1 MGYEAGNLL
10 QQPGYLQCELV
21 TQRLPFWEGYNNPQV
36 SGENLIGLSRA
47 RRPHN
52 AIFVNFDDEE
62 IPAKPLDAAVQTWK
76 KVCTNPVDKKVE
88 EELRKLGVVH
98 TEGGFVEGESKRL
111 GLFGDYIDIFRG
123 IPFAAP
129 PKTLEDPQ
137 PHPGWDG
144 TLQAKKFKN
153 RCMQMTLTQT
163 DVRGSEDCLYL
174 NIWIPQGKRQVST
187 KMPVMIWI
195 YGGAFL
201 VGGSQGA
208 NFLNNYLYD
217 GEEIAVRGNVIVV
230 TINYRLGPLGFL
242 STGDANLPGNYGL
255 KDQHMAIAW
264 VKRNIKAFGGD
275 PENITIFGE
284 SAGAVSVSLQTL
296 TPKNKGL
303 FKRAISQSGV
313 GLCSWAIQRDPLAWA
328 KKVGQHVGCPTDT
341 TAALANCL
349 RVSDPKAV
357 TLAYH
362 LQLINLPSPLV
373 HTLALTP
380 VIDGD
385 FLPDMPENLFANA
398 ADIDYI
404 AGTNN
409 MDGHFFAGID
419 LPAINRPLVKIT
431 ADEVYNLVKGLT
443 VDRGEQGANA
453 TYNLY
458 TQAWGDNPDQEL
470 MKKTVVELATDYI
483 FLVPTEWALNLH
495 LQNARN
501 AKTYSY
507 LFSQPSRMPVYP
519 RWVGADHADDLQYVF
534 GKPFT
539 TPLGYL
545 PKHRTVSS
553 AMMAYW
559 TNFARTGD
567 PNKGNSEVPVTWLPY
582 TSEGSYY
589 LEINSNMNQDS
600 LKQNLRSRS
609 MRTLPKGWSCIS
621 APRTL
626 TAIPYVPIASP
637 PPPCC
642 SG

>member
-1 MGYEAGNLL
+1 MARWEILCFTL
-10 QQPGYLQCELV
+10 CTFLV
-21 TQRLPFWEGYNNPQV
+21 VAQ
-36 SGENLIGLSRA
+36 
-47 RRPHN
+47 
-52 AIFVNFDDEE
+52 
-62 IPAKPLDAAVQTWK
+62 AAT
-76 KVCTNPVDKKVE
+76 
-88 EELRKLGVVH
+88 LGVVL
-98 TEGGFVEGESKRL
+98 TEGGFVEGENKRL
-111 GLFGDYIDIFRG
+111 GLFGDYVDIFRG

-129 PKTLEDPQ
+129 PKTLEDPK

-144 TLQAKKFKN
+144 TLQTKEFKN
-153 RCMQMTLTQT
+153 RCMQVTLTQT

-187 KMPVMIWI
+187 NMPVMIWI

-201 VGGSQGA
+201 LGGSQGA

-230 TINYRLGPLGFL
+230 TINYRVGPLGFL

-284 SAGAVSVSLQTL
+284 SAGGVSVSLQML
-296 TPKNKGL
+296 SPKNKGL
-303 FKRAISQSGV
+303 FRRAISQSGV
-313 GLCSWAIQRDPLAWA
+313 GLCSWAIQKNPLTWA
-328 KKVGQHVGCPTDT
+328 KKLGQSVGCPTDNT
-341 TAALANCL
+341 TALANCL
-349 RVSDPKAV
+349 RISNPKSL

-362 LQLINLPSPLV
+362 MQLINLSSPVV

-404 AGTNN
+404 AGVNN
-409 MDGHFFAGID
+409 MDGHMFAGID

-431 ADEVYNLVKGLT
+431 VDEIYNLVKGLT
-443 VDRGEQGANA
+443 VDRGERGANE
-453 TYNLY
+453 TYSVY
-458 TQAWGDNPDQEL
+458 TQAWGKNPEQEV
-470 MKKTVVELATDYI
+470 MKKTVVDLITDYI
-483 FLVPTEWALNLH
+483 FLIPTQWALNLH
-495 LQNARN
+495 LQNARS

-507 LFSQPSRMPVYP
+507 LFSQPSRMPIYP

-534 GKPFT
+534 GKPFA

-545 PKHRTVSS
+545 PKHRTVSK
-553 AMMAYW
+553 AMIAYW

-567 PNKGNSEVPVTWLPY
+567 PSKGNSKVPITWPPY
-582 TSEGSYY
+582 ASEGSYY
-589 LEINSNMNQDS
+589 LEINNKMNQNS
-600 LKQNLRSRS
+600 VKQNLKSQYVDFWN
-609 MRTLPKGWSCIS
+609 TVYQNLPLAATS
-621 APRTL
+621 L
-626 TAIPYVPIASP
+626 
-637 PPPCC
+637 
-642 SG
+642 